1 MNRDATFQGVASM
14 NDRVMQFERQTFLN
28 LETFKRS
35 GQGVKTPVWFV
46 QDGLTLYVRTGA
58 ESGKVKRVRNNG
70 RARVVPSDAQGNPL
84 GEWVDAAARLVDTD
98 EAARVNQMATRK
110 YGVMKAG
117 FDMMNRLQGHAWTTI
132 RVDLPEEAG
141 R

>member
-1 MNRDATFQGVASM
+1 MSDPIVQF
-14 NDRVMQFERQTFLN
+14 DRQSFLN

-46 QDGLTLYVRTGA
+46 QDGPTLYVRTGA

-84 GEWVDAAARLVDTD
+84 GEWVDASARLVDAD
-98 EAARVNQMATRK
+98 GAAAR
-110 YGVMKAG
+110 
-117 FDMMNRLQGHAWTTI
+117 
-132 RVDLPEEAG
+132 RVLDLGILTQAPDQYNSING
-141 R
+141 L

>member
-1 MNRDATFQGVASM
+1 ME
-14 NDRVMQFERQTFLN
+14 DRVVQFERKAYLN

-35 GQGVKTPVWFV
+35 GQGVKTPVWFA
-46 QDGLTLYVRTGA
+46 QQGSCLYVRTGA

-84 GEWVDAAARLVDTD
+84 GEWVDAPARLVEAD
-98 EAARVNQMATRK
+98 EAERANQVVRRK
-110 YGVMKAG
+110 YGAMKVG
-117 FDMMNRLQGHAWTTI
+117 FDLMNRLQGRTWATI
-132 RVDLPEEAG
+132 RVDLPEEPG

>member
-1 MNRDATFQGVASM
+1 MKEPVK
-14 NDRVMQFERQTFLN
+14 QFERQSYMN

-46 QDGLTLYVRTGA
+46 QEGSMLYVRTGA

-70 RARVVPSDAQGNPL
+70 RARVVPSNAQGAPL
-84 GEWVDAAARLVDTD
+84 GEWVDGKARLVEAE
-98 EAARVNQMATRK
+98 EAAHVNRLAARK
-110 YGVMKAG
+110 YGLMKLG
-117 FDMMNRLQGHAWTTI
+117 FDAMSRLQGQKWATI
-132 RVDLPEEAG
+132 RVDLQPEDD

>member
-1 MNRDATFQGVASM
+1 MIEHAK
-14 NDRVMQFERQTFLN
+14 QFGRQSCLN

-46 QDGLTLYVRTGA
+46 QDGRTLYVRTGA

-70 RARVVPSDAQGNPL
+70 QARVVPSDAQGAPL
-84 GEWVDAAARLVDTD
+84 GEWVDGTARLVEGD
-98 EAARVNQMATRK
+98 EADRASRMATRK
-110 YGVMKAG
+110 CGLSKVG
-117 FDMMNRLQGHAWTTI
+117 FDLMNRLQG
-132 RVDLPEEAG
+132 R

>member
-1 MNRDATFQGVASM
+1 MSDQ
-14 NDRVMQFERQTFLN
+14 VMQFERKTFLN

-35 GQGVKTPVWFV
+35 GLGVKTPVWFA
-46 QDGLTLYVRTGA
+46 QAGSALYVRTGS

-84 GEWVDAAARLVDTD
+84 GEWVDAAARLVDAE
-98 EAARVNQMATRK
+98 EAERANQMVRRK
-110 YGVMKAG
+110 YGAMKIG
-117 FDMMNRLQGHAWTTI
+117 FDMVNRLQGRNWATI

>member
-1 MNRDATFQGVASM
+1 MSDPVVQF
-14 NDRVMQFERQTFLN
+14 DRQSFLN

-35 GQGVKTPVWFV
+35 GQGVKTPVWFA
-46 QDGLTLYVRTGA
+46 QEGPILYVRTGA

-84 GEWVDAAARLVDTD
+84 GEWVDAAALLV
-98 EAARVNQMATRK
+98 EAEEAERANRMVRRK
-110 YGVMKAG
+110 YGAMKIG
-117 FDMMNRLQGHAWTTI
+117 FDLMNRLQGRTWATI
-132 RVDLPEEAG
+132 RVDLPAQAG

>member
-1 MNRDATFQGVASM
+1 MSDQ
-14 NDRVMQFERQTFLN
+14 VMQFERQSFLN

-35 GQGVKTPVWFV
+35 GQGVKTPVWFA
-46 QDGLTLYVRTGA
+46 QEGPTLYVRTGA

-84 GEWVDAAARLVDTD
+84 GEWVDAAARLV
-98 EAARVNQMATRK
+98 EAEEAERANRMVTRK
-110 YGVMKAG
+110 YGAMKFG
-117 FDMMNRLQGHAWTTI
+117 FDMMNRLQGRTWATI
-132 RVDLPEEAG
+132 RVDLPEQAG

>member
-1 MNRDATFQGVASM
+1 MKEPVK
-14 NDRVMQFERQTFLN
+14 QFERQSYMN

-46 QDGLTLYVRTGA
+46 QEGSMLYVRTGA

-70 RARVVPSDAQGNPL
+70 RARVVPSNAQGAPL
-84 GEWVDAAARLVDTD
+84 GDGKARLVEAE
-98 EAARVNQMATRK
+98 EAAHVNRLAARK
-110 YGVMKAG
+110 YGLMKLG
-117 FDMMNRLQGHAWTTI
+117 FDAMSRLQGQKWATI
-132 RVDLPEEAG
+132 RVDLQPEDD

>member
-1 MNRDATFQGVASM
+1 MERPVN
-14 NDRVMQFERQTFLN
+14 QFERRSYLN

-46 QDGLTLYVRTGA
+46 QDGPRLYVRTGA

-70 RARVVPSDAQGNPL
+70 RARVVPSDAMGAPR
-84 GEWVDAAARLVDTD
+84 GEWVDATARLV
-98 EAARVNQMATRK
+98 EAEESDRASRLAARK
-110 YGVMKAG
+110 YGALKIG
-117 FDMMNRLQGHAWTTI
+117 FDLMNRLQGRKWTTI
-132 RVDLPEEAG
+132 RIDLPGEMD